1 MTTPDQT
8 THTPPLAA
16 PGDFLKCASSTSPAS
31 LAGAIA
37 GCVREKGR
45 AEVQAI
51 GAGAVNQAVKA
62 IGIARGYVAPQGI
75 NLMAIPCFL
84 DVEIAGEERTTIR
97 FIIEP
102 R

>member
-1 MTTPDQT
+1 MTTT
-8 THTPPLAA
+8 NNTA
-16 PGDFLKCASSTSPAS
+16 PGLGDDFLKCAAHTEPAK

-62 IGIARGYVAPQGI
+62 IGIARGYVAPGGI
-75 NLMAIPCFL
+75 NLIAIPAFL
-84 DVEIAGEERTTIR
+84 DVEIGGEERTTIR